1 MSIAESLLP
10 EFDREMGL
18 TRRLLERLPDGQFR
32 TRGPISPMMRPM
44 MVITTSISTKV
55 NPSSLI
61 LRRCEGQ
68 FWLTRSLLKRLIN
81 VIVNQ
86 PLI

>member
-1 MSIAESLLP
+1 
-10 EFDREMGL
+10 
-18 TRRLLERLPDGQFR
+18 
-32 TRGPISPMMRPM
+32 

-61 LRRCEGQ
+61 LRRCEEQ